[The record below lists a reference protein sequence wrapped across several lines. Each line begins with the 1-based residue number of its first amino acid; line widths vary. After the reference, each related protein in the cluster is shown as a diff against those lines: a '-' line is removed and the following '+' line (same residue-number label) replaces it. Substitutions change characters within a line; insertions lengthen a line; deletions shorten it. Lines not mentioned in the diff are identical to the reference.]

1 MARVCLCCRHLKREE
16 LDARLLAGD
25 SSTAVAEA
33 YEVSH
38 DSVSRH
44 RHKHLAGPMVA
55 AAEAALAAL
64 PDTEEARLE
73 RARLA
78 LSVAHG
84 SNLLTQ
90 LGELVRD
97 ASAIQQRAEDA
108 GDFGIALQAVRELT
122 RLIKLAAQ
130 FRGEL
135 ASGSNTQ
142 VNVGVAFNADSKI
155 PFEWLDQLMRDEEAR
170 TGCNDIEAVFRR
182 ETSGFSAAAGDFEAL
197 WQFCR
202 QRRENSTRM
211 LLDAHAAGD
220 RASDGPETQ
229 AHGDQGSG

>member
-97 ASAIQQRAEDA
+97 ASAIQQRARRRRRFRNRSAGCSRIDA
-108 GDFGIALQAVRELT
+108 PDQIGSAVQGRAGIRQQYAGQRGCRLQCGQQNPIRVAGPADAR
-122 RLIKLAAQ
+122 
-130 FRGEL
+130 RG
-135 ASGSNTQ
+135 S
-142 VNVGVAFNADSKI
+142 
-155 PFEWLDQLMRDEEAR
+155 PHWL
-170 TGCNDIEAVFRR
+170 
-182 ETSGFSAAAGDFEAL
+182 
-197 WQFCR
+197 
-202 QRRENSTRM
+202 
-211 LLDAHAAGD
+211 
-220 RASDGPETQ
+220 
-229 AHGDQGSG
+229 

>member
-135 ASGSNTQ
+135 ASGSNT
-142 VNVGVAFNADSKI
+142 
-155 PFEWLDQLMRDEEAR
+155 
-170 TGCNDIEAVFRR
+170 
-182 ETSGFSAAAGDFEAL
+182 
-197 WQFCR
+197 
-202 QRRENSTRM
+202 
-211 LLDAHAAGD
+211 
-220 RASDGPETQ
+220 
-229 AHGDQGSG
+229 